1 MIWNDRIRALREDA
15 DMNQTEMGK
24 ILSVSQNAISKY
36 EKAER
41 NVPIEIIIK
50 YASYFNVTSD
60 WLLGIDN

>member
-60 WLLGIDN
+60 WLLGIDD

>member
-36 EKAER
+36 EKSER

-50 YASYFNVTSD
+50 YAKYFNVTSD
-60 WLLGIDN
+60 WLLGIDD

>member
-36 EKAER
+36 EKSER

-50 YASYFNVTSD
+50 YANYFNVTSD
-60 WLLGIDN
+60 WLLGIDD